1 MKVYIKEIL
10 QRPLNTLFISVGMII
25 AVYCLSIGISFFNIN
40 FQMKN
45 DPSIYWK
52 NNFNVQFSFSSKK
65 SFNNIITNLDN
76 KDKNNGFLS
85 PIYVIDTKEKNKVNM
100 LSGVYNYSNLDNIY
114 PLYSGRYFYES
125 ELLSDDNVAMIGYN
139 ILNQTYTKEGNKYI
153 DIYGVKYRVIGV
165 IGRYTSSY
173 WNIQILVPF
182 KALPKD
188 LLSQE
193 NTSIQ
198 LTFPNDML
206 NNDKYFAKL
215 KENLKNE
222 GLLSIDIQEHST
234 GSSFKNTFEDDK
246 SKYLSL
252 LFTVLLALISLITF
266 STFWSVELKRNFAIK
281 RILGASNLNIIKML
295 SFEILVITII
305 STIVAFGLH
314 VITLNILNEMFGK
327 KVYFDAV
334 NILWSGIFALGTTFI
349 NILWIYRNI
358 LKFNVIEEIK

>member
-1 MKVYIKEIL
+1 
-10 QRPLNTLFISVGMII
+10 
-25 AVYCLSIGISFFNIN
+25 
-40 FQMKN
+40 
-45 DPSIYWK
+45 
-52 NNFNVQFSFSSKK
+52 
-65 SFNNIITNLDN
+65 
-76 KDKNNGFLS
+76 
-85 PIYVIDTKEKNKVNM
+85 M

-114 PLYSGRYFYES
+114 PLYSGRYFSES
-125 ELLSDDNVAMIGYN
+125 ELLLDDNVAMIGYN
-139 ILNQTYTKEGNKYI
+139 ILNQTYTKGGNQYI

-198 LTFPNDML
+198 LTFPNVML
-206 NNDKYFAKL
+206 NNDKYFAKM

-222 GLLSIDIQEHST
+222 GLLSIDIQEHSD

-252 LFTVLLALISLITF
+252 LFTVLLALVSLITF
-266 STFWSVELKRNFAIK
+266 STFWGVELKRNFAIK

-295 SFEILVITII
+295 SFEILFITII
-305 STIVAFGLH
+305 STIIAFGLH

-327 KVYFDAV
+327 KVYFDIG
-334 NILWSGIFALGTTFI
+334 NILWSGIFALVTTFI
-349 NILWIYRNI
+349 NILWIYSNI